1 MKNADLEIWHQIGM
15 MDAIQ
20 AIRPLSE
27 ISGSLGTYSKINW
40 HGAEP
45 IPEADLIAKMKELIA
60 DYDAKE
66 YQRLREPEYPD
77 IGDQLDDLYHVGV
90 FSAEMAAKL
99 KAVKDKHPKE

>member
-1 MKNADLEIWHQIGM
+1 MKNADLEIWHQIGTM
-15 MDAIQ
+15 NAIQ

-45 IPEADLIAKMKELIA
+45 IPEADLIAKQKELIA

-66 YQRLREPEYPD
+66 YQRLREPENPS
-77 IGDQLDDLYHVGV
+77 IEECVHAILDGELDALQVKR
-90 FSAEMAAKL
+90 KL
-99 KAVKDKHPKE
+99 VKEKFPKPA

>member
-1 MKNADLEIWHQIGM
+1 MKNADLEIWHQIGTM
-15 MDAIQ
+15 NAIQ

-45 IPEADLIAKMKELIA
+45 IPEADLIAKQKELIT

-66 YQRLREPEYPD
+66 YQRLREPEYPS
-77 IGDQLDDLYHVGV
+77 IEECVHAILDGEVDALQ
-90 FSAEMAAKL
+90 AKRKL
-99 KAVKDKHPKE
+99 VKEKFPKE

>member
-1 MKNADLEIWHQIGM
+1 MKNADLEIWHQIGI

-45 IPEADLIAKMKELIA
+45 IPEADLIAKQKELIE

-66 YQRLREPEYPD
+66 YQRLREPEYPS
-77 IGDQLDDLYHVGV
+77 IEECVHAILDGEVDALQ
-90 FSAEMAAKL
+90 AKRKL
-99 KAVKDKHPKE
+99 VKEKFPKE